1 MAVMLP
7 LTAVY
12 GKKKDKSNIMVWG
25 EVVTADDGYDYLTMY
40 KNCPAEVTAQFHFK
54 YKDKTYQFIV
64 NGQSG
69 KVGGNYPISPWRV
82 ALAVLIC
89 IFIVMVLYWLTQ

>member
-1 MAVMLP
+1 MHEHNADHVRNFNGKTSYSNITYKYLMLP
-7 LTAVY
+7 
-12 GKKKDKSNIMVWG
+12 VW
-25 EVVTADDGYDYLTMY
+25 LSCF
-40 KNCPAEVTAQFHFK
+40 N

-82 ALAVLIC
+82 AFAILLAI
-89 IFIVMVLYWLTQ
+89 IIIAILYVLTQ